1 MWSAYLFIIAALAIQ
16 LETGEAADMRY
27 RDASTCVDP
36 ESFMSCRHRARESR
50 IDCVSKRCYGAED
63 PCTKVYSCEYGVSVS
78 GLVYSCPDVNLD
90 QIPFWPA
97 PDNAPSGCVCN
108 VGKITKKQLQIE
120 NQAKACVKNVTK
132 PGQLSAAEER
142 TDYFLTN
149 IRLIARR
156 IWDTC
161 PNTKPFLITAD
172 YWSKYLLGSLDWDA
186 CAPYLQQYDCAGTL
200 GFGAADAGGTQNFYE
215 PGNIPKNGTGMLT
228 NTGGVIS
235 TPVSGSSFT
244 WTLGS
249 TTHPITAVVSS
260 TATPSTTREC
270 TATACQ
276 GRQTT
281 GGGESIAAGQS
292 RPGILLAGTL
302 LGLWAAWIGFC
313 M

>member
-16 LETGEAADMRY
+16 LETGEVADMRY

-97 PDNAPSGCVCN
+97 PGNAPSGCVCN

-161 PNTKPFLITAD
+161 PNTKPFLITAV
-172 YWSKYLLGSLDWDA
+172 YWR
-186 CAPYLQQYDCAGTL
+186 
-200 GFGAADAGGTQNFYE
+200 FGAADAGGTQNFYE

-249 TTHPITAVVSS
+249 TTRPITAVVSS
-260 TATPSTTREC
+260 E
-270 TATACQ
+270 
-276 GRQTT
+276 
-281 GGGESIAAGQS
+281 
-292 RPGILLAGTL
+292 
-302 LGLWAAWIGFC
+302 
-313 M
+313 

>member
-16 LETGEAADMRY
+16 LETSEAADMRY

-50 IDCVSKRCYGAED
+50 IDCVSERCYGAED

-142 TDYFLTN
+142 TDYLQACLLTN

-172 YWSKYLLGSLDWDA
+172 YWSKYLLGPLDWDA

-200 GFGAADAGGTQNFYE
+200 G
-215 PGNIPKNGTGMLT
+215 
-228 NTGGVIS
+228 
-235 TPVSGSSFT
+235 GSSFT

-276 GRQTT
+276 GAQTT
-281 GGGESIAAGQS
+281 GGGESIAAAQS

-302 LGLWAAWIGFC
+302 LGLWASWIGFC

>member
-63 PCTKVYSCEYGVSVS
+63 PCTK
-78 GLVYSCPDVNLD
+78 
-90 QIPFWPA
+90 IPFWPA

-161 PNTKPFLITAD
+161 PNTKPLSPPIT
-172 YWSKYLLGSLDWDA
+172 G
-186 CAPYLQQYDCAGTL
+186 QYDCAGTL

>member
-1 MWSAYLFIIAALAIQ
+1 MSAIV
-16 LETGEAADMRY
+16 
-27 RDASTCVDP
+27 ASYVLINLLTT
-36 ESFMSCRHRARESR
+36 
-50 IDCVSKRCYGAED
+50 YG
-63 PCTKVYSCEYGVSVS
+63 
-78 GLVYSCPDVNLD
+78 LD
-90 QIPFWPA
+90 
-97 PDNAPSGCVCN
+97 S
-108 VGKITKKQLQIE
+108 
-120 NQAKACVKNVTK
+120 
-132 PGQLSAAEER
+132 
-142 TDYFLTN
+142 LTN

-249 TTHPITAVVSS
+249 MTHPITAVVSS